1 MIVLVGVE
9 RDGVFFFVGGGEE
22 RESLARKW
30 FARRVGL
37 LPSSLSDGPGMS
49 PLVTWHRSDPSVVL
63 ASSRRVS
70 ITRVG

>member
-9 RDGVFFFVGGGEE
+9 RDGVFFFVGGG